1 MNYSN
6 KLWLCIAMLVSVS
19 SFGMM
24 RQIIRDENG
33 FRVFDGQ
40 QEREVRSCFVDP
52 LLRRMSLKQLTTFVE
67 QGNRIRAIRLSNGEH
82 RLQAIVPGLGGG
94 PVTAMALYWITKSL
108 CWGAVGTAAAAS
120 TAAAVTAVA
129 ATGGAAGVAVGAA
142 INAGSAVLIASTG
155 AGTVGA
161 GAVTAA
167 LATPAVATTAAA
179 VSTTA
184 VGSVVAAT
192 GTVAGFVAAIEGV
205 SAAACAFGLAL
216 PLP

>member
-1 MNYSN
+1 
-6 KLWLCIAMLVSVS
+6 MLISLS

-24 RQIIRDENG
+24 HQVIRDENG
-33 FRVFDGQ
+33 FRVFDGK
-40 QEREVRSCFVDP
+40 QEQVVQPHFVDP
-52 LLRRMSLKQLTTFVE
+52 LLKRMSPEQIATFVE

-108 CWGAVGTAAAAS
+108 CWGAVGTAVAAGT
-120 TAAAVTAVA
+120 TAAATAVV
-129 ATGGAAGVAVGAA
+129 ATGGTAAVAVGAA
-142 INAGSAVLIASTG
+142 INAGTAAAVAATG

-161 GAVTAA
+161 TVAAAA
-167 LATPAVATTAAA
+167 LGTTAATTAA
-179 VSTTA
+179 TTVA

-192 GTVAGFVAAIEGV
+192 GTVAGFVAAIEGA

>member
-1 MNYSN
+1 MNYPH
-6 KLWLCIAMLVSVS
+6 KLCLCLAMLS
-19 SFGMM
+19 SLSSLGMV
-24 RQIIRDENG
+24 RHIIRDESG
-33 FRVFDGQ
+33 FRIIDGQ
-40 QEREVRSCFVDP
+40 TEQVVQPHFVDP
-52 LLRRMSLKQLTTFVE
+52 LLKRMSPEQLTTFVA

-82 RLQAIVPGLGGG
+82 CLQAIVPGLGGG

-108 CWGAVGTAAAAS
+108 CWGAVGTAVAAS

-142 INAGSAVLIASTG
+142 INAGSAALVASTG
-155 AGTVGA
+155 AGTAAA

-167 LATPAVATTAAA
+167 LATPAIAATAAA
-179 VSTTA
+179 ASTTA